1 MPRRPKH
8 PMVELEFKLEKETSV
23 ELGALLKF
31 ATVCGSG
38 GEAKH
43 LVQSGAVKV
52 NGQVELRR
60 GRKLVA
66 GDKVE
71 ARGKSILVSAG
82 S

>member
-8 PMVELEFKLEKETSV
+8 PMAALEFKLEKETSV

-31 ATVCGSG
+31 ATICGSG

-43 LVQSGAVKV
+43 LVQSGVVRV
-52 NGQVELRR
+52 NGEAELRR

-71 ARGKSILVSAG
+71 ARGKTIVVAAG
-82 S
+82 P